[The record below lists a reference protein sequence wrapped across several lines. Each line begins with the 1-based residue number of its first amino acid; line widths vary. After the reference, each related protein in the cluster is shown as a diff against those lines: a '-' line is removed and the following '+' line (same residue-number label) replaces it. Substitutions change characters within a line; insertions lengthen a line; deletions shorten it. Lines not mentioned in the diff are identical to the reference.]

1 MAQILVRKIDA
12 AAVARLKKRAR
23 EQGRSLESEAREIL
37 EQAARVNTD
46 TALKLV
52 GRLRTRFRGRRFEDS
67 ARLIREDRDR

>member
-37 EQAARVNTD
+37 VQAARVDAD

-52 GRLRTRFRGRRFEDS
+52 DRLRTRFRGRRFEDS